1 MRKTVVR
8 GQRSWVSPITYY
20 LLPITVLFSFFIFTP
35 FVHAEEDRT
44 YSLNLVDEDIKT
56 VIKLLASESG
66 KNFIIPD
73 GISGKVTLTL
83 DKMKLNDALD
93 VILKSHGLGYITEK
107 GVVRIVKLSEVEV
120 AGEELSTEVVI
131 INYAKALDLV
141 NQIKNVLSPKGT
153 VSVDPRTNSFII
165 RDIKG
170 GVDEAK
176 KLLGKLDSETPQV
189 VIEARIVEA
198 TTDFSRDLGVQ
209 WGAGYNADAS
219 HGNPTGYYFPN
230 SYNVVAGGGGA
241 FALSPPSAGG
251 VGAGASGG
259 AVAGISFGSI
269 GNTLN
274 LDLRL
279 SAMEKQGWGKVM
291 SSPKI
296 TTIDNKE
303 AVIQQGIS
311 IPYLT
316 TSSAGTQTLFVDA
329 NLSLTVT
336 PHVTSDGKLLMKIK
350 ASKNAPSMQYS
361 VANVGIAI
369 DKKEASTEVLVRD
382 GDTTVIGGIYQ
393 ITKGEVTSSV
403 PFLGKIPVIGW
414 FFKSKSMEDKK
425 TELLIFITP
434 RIIKKM

>member
-1 MRKTVVR
+1 
-8 GQRSWVSPITYY
+8 
-20 LLPITVLFSFFIFTP
+20 
-35 FVHAEEDRT
+35 
-44 YSLNLVDEDIKT
+44 
-56 VIKLLASESG
+56 
-66 KNFIIPD
+66 
-73 GISGKVTLTL
+73 
-83 DKMKLNDALD
+83 LD

-107 GVVRIVKLSEVEV
+107 GVVRIVKLSEIEV

-176 KLLGKLDSETPQV
+176 RLLGKLDSETPQV

-209 WGAGYNADAS
+209 WGAGYTADAS

-241 FALSPPSAGG
+241 FALNPPSAGG

-303 AVIQQGIS
+303 ALIQQGIS
-311 IPYLT
+311 IPYLS
-316 TSSAGTQTLFVDA
+316 TSSAGTETKFIDA

-336 PHVTSDGKLLMKIK
+336 PHVTSDGKLLMKIR
-350 ASKNAPSMQYS
+350 ASKNAPSLVYS
-361 VANVGIAI
+361 SDAGIAI

-414 FFKSKSMEDKK
+414 LFKSKSMEDKK

-434 RIIKKM
+434 RIIKSQS